1 MQKATSMK
9 DNISILNKMFRWLL
23 NLSIG
28 LYLALF
34 CTLVFRK
41 GIGFEFTLWGIHI
54 SANDAAKT
62 FFILLALVIVRSCL
76 HVDRKNLLLLCMSL
90 LLSGFFAEIG
100 LRMVAPPLASSPSL
114 QQMMRPSRHLGY
126 ELIPGISGKG
136 RLGNGMQINSHGLRD
151 IERPWEK
158 PPGAYRILGL
168 GDSYTFGVGLD
179 LDQTFVKQIQARLTP
194 ILPGVDV
201 INGGVAGYNLFQAL
215 SYFKE
220 KGRNYAPD
228 FVVYFFFLD
237 DAKGLASEAEAEQ
250 WYAAAVSSAL
260 EKEEDAFQQVA
271 SKSYLYNFTTN
282 LLTLISGKFRSF
294 NKASWLRSIEHR
306 KKYFLASN
314 NDSINGTLDMRPF
327 TNQLAELKRLCGEM
341 GIPLLLVVIPD
352 SVQVADPAMQ
362 GINGI
367 VEQIC
372 VDLGIPF
379 LDITPRFELEKDLNA
394 LYLFPLDAHTSAKG
408 NAVIAKAVAETIKTL
423 LNTKS
428 GTVFK

>member
-1 MQKATSMK
+1 MLKTIVQ
-9 DNISILNKMFRWLL
+9 WLL

-54 SANDAAKT
+54 SANDAGKT
-62 FFILLALVIVRSCL
+62 FLILFALIIARSCL
-76 HVDRKNLLLLCMSL
+76 RIDRKNLLLLCMSL
-90 LLSGFFAEIG
+90 IFSGFLAEVG

-126 ELIPGISGKG
+126 ELIPGIAGKG
-136 RLGNGMQINSHGLRD
+136 RLGNGMEINSHGLRD
-151 IERPWEK
+151 VERTWNK

-179 LDQTFVKQIQARLTP
+179 LEQTFVKQIQTRLRP
-194 ILPGVDV
+194 LLPGVDV

-220 KGRNYAPD
+220 KGRNYVPD
-228 FVVYFFFLD
+228 FVTYFFFLD
-237 DAKGLASEAEAEQ
+237 DAKGLESEAEAERR
-250 WYAAAVSSAL
+250 YAAAVSSAS
-260 EKEEDAFQQVA
+260 ENEEDAFQQVA

-282 LLTLISGKFRSF
+282 LLTLIGGKFRSF

-314 NDSINGTLDMRPF
+314 NDSINGSLDMRPF

-352 SVQVADPAMQ
+352 SVQVADPLMQ

-367 VEQIC
+367 VKKIC
-372 VDLGIPF
+372 IDVDIPF
-379 LDITPRFELEKDLNA
+379 LDITPRFEKEKDLNS

-408 NAVIAKAVAETIKTL
+408 NAVIAEAVVEKIAEMAL
-423 LNTKS
+423 LEVTK
-428 GTVFK
+428 VN